1 MLLGTG
7 ITIKVL
13 IFIYSKESGIW
24 GRALQSKDFQL
35 HFCFSSWATI
45 YFHGKSDPLFP
56 SGIKRGFL
64 TRKLTFSKLPSQRVQ
79 IQTDKDSWTH
89 EETPRANRYT
99 AYSKCKLLHTNTE
112 LACNTST
119 AHHQLCNTIRGS
131 TQHPQHGQRG
141 ALPVTATNKRRSW
154 AILLATG
161 GWLVGF
167 LFRKRATWC
176 KTRQIH
182 TTDRWVKKYF
192 HGGQNYMQRCCM
204 SQLLPHHFTHR
215 CCLPAKDYQLTQK
228 CKEKCPK

>member
-112 LACNTST
+112 LAWSSST

-141 ALPVTATNKRRSW
+141 ALPVTAMNKRRSW

-167 LFRKRATWC
+167 LFRKGQCGVKQDKYTP
-176 KTRQIH
+176 QIVGLRNIFTVARITCRGVACHSFFH
-182 TTDRWVKKYF
+182 TT
-192 HGGQNYMQRCCM
+192 
-204 SQLLPHHFTHR
+204 LLTDAAF
-215 CCLPAKDYQLTQK
+215 QQK
-228 CKEKCPK
+228 TTS